1 MINTKEK
8 IGDRMSN
15 KNVDKKE
22 VVVRKLSESSLN
34 LLGERYFLKGETT
47 WEQLAERVGGIY
59 KPATNLI
66 KEMKF
71 IPSTP
76 TLMNGNTNGQRK
88 GGLSSCFIMGLED
101 SIEGIFESMKEAAI
115 VTKNAGGIGYD
126 FSVLRSSNEE
136 IKTLDG
142 RKSSG
147 PLPFM
152 DMYNSMLDGIRQGGA
167 RKGAGGAWLDINHPS
182 ILEFI
187 EAKHDYKTQR
197 LNRFNLSV
205 RVPNW
210 FYEKLETSPNEIMQ
224 VKNVTDTTSYDLR
237 DATGT
242 PVTIKQLWS
251 TIIKYAHTSAEPGI
265 LNADIAK
272 TQCSV
277 TNLDDR
283 VSTNPCTEF
292 VNIRYASCNLGS
304 LNLSLYVDGNG
315 NFDME
320 SLSRDIDI
328 VTRYL
333 NSVIDVNEYPVEN
346 IRRVTK
352 AIRPIG
358 LGVMGVAHMFMKMK
372 IPFNSEKAYAFSR
385 KLMTYITL
393 KSMKTSCEIA
403 KVDGHYTAFDFD
415 TFYNANKRFWS
426 SDALT
431 DNHIFEISVPSL
443 IEDIRKYGTRNS
455 CFTSIAPTGSISFIS
470 NTTGGIEPVYALTF
484 ARNIEKDKDA
494 KNNITYE
501 TVYVSDSIFDMWLDE
516 HKSSNK
522 ADILKYVASN
532 NGSCKQCPLMS
543 IEEQNLFLTA
553 NDLTPKEHL
562 DSMEPWAVSTSLSIS
577 KTVNLPKTAT
587 EADIS
592 TTYIEAY
599 KKGIIGVSVYRD
611 GARGEGVLVHTE
623 NVGTLEVIKKHDAP
637 KRPKKLNAEMH
648 QFVIN
653 KQSHYVAVGL
663 MGKDPYEVFASINH
677 DESGNLIIPKTVT
690 QGKIIKNGRGDYD
703 FKDINTGIIYHL
715 TDSHSSPEGAAL
727 TRSISTSLRH
737 GVDIS
742 IIVQQLEKTKGALN
756 SFSKAITRTL
766 KHYIIDGT
774 QVHGEKCTS
783 CGSDLIRVEGCI
795 KCKNPDCSYSKCG

>member
-1 MINTKEK
+1 MLNEA
-8 IGDRMSN
+8 
-15 KNVDKKE
+15 
-22 VVVRKLSESSLN
+22 SLN
-34 LLGERYFLKGETT
+34 LLKERYFLTGEST

-59 KPATNLI
+59 DPATNLI
-66 KEMKF
+66 KKMKF

-76 TLMNGNTNGQRK
+76 TLMNGNTKGQRK
-88 GGLSSCFIMGLED
+88 GGLSSCFVMGLDD

-126 FSVLRSSNEE
+126 FSVLRSANEE
-136 IKTLDG
+136 IKSLDG

-210 FYEKLETSPNEIMQ
+210 FYEKLNTSPNEVMQ
-224 VKNVTDTTSYDLR
+224 VKNVSDTKSYDLL
-237 DATGT
+237 DSTGK
-242 PVTIKQLWS
+242 PVTVKQLWS
-251 TIIKYAHTSAEPGI
+251 TIIKYAHKSAEPGI

-272 TQCSV
+272 SQCSV
-277 TNLDDR
+277 TNVDQM
-283 VSTNPCTEF
+283 VGTNPCTEF

-304 LNLSLYVDGNG
+304 INLSLYVNDKGE
-315 NFDME
+315 FDYE
-320 SLSRDIDI
+320 SLSKDIDT

-333 NSVIDVNEYPVEN
+333 NAIIDVNEFPVAN
-346 IRRVTK
+346 IKRVTN

-358 LGVMGVAHMFMKMK
+358 LGVMGVAHMFMKMG
-372 IPFNSEKAYAFSR
+372 IPFNSEKAYNFSK

-393 KSMKTSCEIA
+393 KSMQTSCDIA
-403 KVDGHYTAFDFD
+403 KVDGHYDAFDFD
-415 TFYNANKRFWS
+415 TFYKANSRFWV
-426 SDALT
+426 SDVLT
-431 DNHIFEISVPSL
+431 DGNIFELNVPAL
-443 IEDIRKYGTRNS
+443 IEDVRKYGTRNS
-455 CFTSIAPTGSISFIS
+455 CFTSIAPTGSISFIA

-484 ARNIEKDKDA
+484 ARNIEKDKDS
-494 KNNITYE
+494 KNNIVYE
-501 TVYVSDSIFDMWLDE
+501 TVYVSDKVFDKWLDD
-516 HKSSNK
+516 NK
-522 ADILKYVASN
+522 ADDKKEILKYVAGN
-532 NGSCKQCPLMS
+532 NGSCQGCSLMT
-543 IEEQNLFLTA
+543 IDEQKLFLTA
-553 NDLTPKEHL
+553 NDLTANEHL

-592 TTYIEAY
+592 AVYIEAF

-623 NVGTLEVIKKHDAP
+623 NVGVSDGIKKYDAP
-637 KRPKKLNAEMH
+637 KRPTKLPAEMH
-648 QFVIN
+648 QFAIN
-653 KQSHYVAVGL
+653 KQLYYVAIGL

-677 DESGNLIIPKTVT
+677 SESGDIIIPKNVT
-690 QGKIIKNGRGDYD
+690 TGKIIKNGRADYD
-703 FKDINTGIIYHL
+703 FKDTTNGTIYHL
-715 TDSHSSPEGAAL
+715 TDSHCSPEAAAL

-766 KHYIIDGT
+766 KHYIKDGT
-774 QVHGEKCTS
+774 QVHGDTCQK
-783 CGSDLIRVEGCI
+783 CGSELIRVEGCV
-795 KCKNPDCSYSKCG
+795 KCKNPECAYTKC

>member
-1 MINTKEK
+1 M
-8 IGDRMSN
+8 
-15 KNVDKKE
+15 KKA
-22 VVVRKLSESSLN
+22 KLTESSLN
-34 LLGERYFLKGETT
+34 LLKERYFLKGEST

-59 KPATNLI
+59 KPATDLI

-76 TLMNGNTNGQRK
+76 TLMNGNTGGQRK
-88 GGLSSCFIMGLED
+88 GGLSSCFVMGLED

-126 FSVLRSSNEE
+126 FSVLRSSNEV
-136 IKTLDG
+136 IKSLDG

-210 FYEKLETSPNEIMQ
+210 FYELLESAPNDIMQ
-224 VKNVTDTTSYDLR
+224 VKNIADESSYDLL
-237 DATGT
+237 DASGKA
-242 PVTIKQLWS
+242 VTIRQLWNM
-251 TIIKYAHTSAEPGI
+251 IINHAHASAEPGI

-272 TQCSV
+272 SQCTV
-277 TNLDDR
+277 TNIDER
-283 VSTNPCTEF
+283 VGTNPCTEF

-304 LNLSLYVDGNG
+304 LNLSLYVNDNG
-315 NFDME
+315 EFDLA
-320 SLSRDIDI
+320 SLSTDIDV

-333 NSVIDVNEYPVEN
+333 NSVINVNEYPIEN

-358 LGVMGVAHMFMKMK
+358 LGVMGVAHMLMKMK
-372 IPFNSEKAYAFSR
+372 IPFNSPKAYEFSR

-393 KSMKTSCEIA
+393 KSMKTSCDIA
-403 KVDGHYTAFDFD
+403 KTDGHYDAFDFD
-415 TFYNANKRFWS
+415 TFYAANKRFWNS
-426 SDALT
+426 SVIE
-431 DNHIFEISVPSL
+431 NGSVFEINVAEL

-455 CFTSIAPTGSISFIS
+455 CFTSIAPTGSISFIA

-501 TVYVSDSIFDMWLDE
+501 TVYVSDSVFDAWLNE
-516 HKSSNK
+516 NK
-522 ADILKYVASN
+522 ADDKAEILKYVAAN
-532 NGSCKQCPLMS
+532 NGSCKYCPMMS
-543 IEEQNLFLTA
+543 VDEQNLFLTA
-553 NDLTPKEHL
+553 NDLTPGEHL

-587 EADIS
+587 EGDIS
-592 TTYIEAY
+592 AIYIEAF
-599 KKGIIGVSVYRD
+599 KKNIIGVSVYRD

-623 NVGTLEVIKKHDAP
+623 NVGQADSIKKHDAP
-637 KRPKKLNAEMH
+637 KRPKKLNAKMH

-677 DESGNLIIPKTVT
+677 DDAGALIIPKSVT
-690 QGKIIKNGRGDYD
+690 TGFIIKNGRGDYE
-703 FKDINTGIIYHL
+703 FKDSVTNLTYHL
-715 TDSHSSPEGAAL
+715 SDTHCNAEGAAL
-727 TRSISTSLRH
+727 TRGISTSLRH

-756 SFSKAITRTL
+756 SFAKAITRTL
-766 KHYIIDGT
+766 KQYIVDGT
-774 QVHGEKCTS
+774 KVFGEKCPT
-783 CGSDLIRVEGCI
+783 CGSELIRVEGCI
-795 KCKNPDCSYSKCG
+795 KCKNPECSHSKCG

>member
-1 MINTKEK
+1 MIN
-8 IGDRMSN
+8 N
-15 KNVDKKE
+15 A
-22 VVVRKLSESSLN
+22 SLN
-34 LLGERYFLKGETT
+34 LLKERYFLKGEGT

-59 KPATNLI
+59 EPATKLI

-88 GGLSSCFIMGLED
+88 GGLSSCFVMGLED

-167 RKGAGGAWLDINHPS
+167 RKGAGGAWLNIDHPS

-210 FYEKLETSPNEIMQ
+210 FYEKLAQSPNDIMQ
-224 VKNVTDTTSYDLR
+224 VKNVSDSLSYDLI

-242 PVTIKQLWS
+242 PVTIKQLWA

-272 TQCSV
+272 AQCTV
-277 TNLDDR
+277 TNLDQM
-283 VSTNPCTEF
+283 VGTNPCTEF

-304 LNLSLYVDGNG
+304 INLSLYVNDAGE
-315 NFDME
+315 FDFE
-320 SLSRDIDI
+320 SLSKDIET
-328 VTRYL
+328 VTKYL
-333 NSVIDVNEYPVEN
+333 DKVIDVNSFPVEN
-346 IRRVTK
+346 IKRVTN

-358 LGVMGVAHMFMKMK
+358 LGVMGVAHMFMKMN
-372 IPFNSEKAYAFSR
+372 IPFNSQQAYKFSKR
-385 KLMTYITL
+385 LMTYITL
-393 KSMKTSCEIA
+393 KSMKTSCELA
-403 KVDGHYTAFDFD
+403 KVDGKYEAFDFD
-415 TFYNANKRFWS
+415 TFHEANKRFWV

-431 DNHIFEISVPSL
+431 DGNIFEINVPSL

-455 CFTSIAPTGSISFIS
+455 CFTSIAPTGSISFIA

-484 ARNIEKDKDA
+484 ARNIEKDKDV
-494 KNNITYE
+494 KNNIVYE
-501 TVYVSDSIFDMWLDE
+501 TVYVSDAIFDKWLDE
-516 HKSSNK
+516 NK
-522 ADILKYVASN
+522 ASDKTSILKYVASN
-532 NGSCKQCPLMS
+532 NGSCQKCPLMS
-543 IEEQNLFLTA
+543 VEERVLFLTA
-553 NDLTPKEHL
+553 NDLTPTEHL

-592 TTYIEAY
+592 SIYIEAF
-599 KKGIIGVSVYRD
+599 KKNIIGVSVYRD

-623 NVGTLEVIKKHDAP
+623 NVGMSDSIKKYDAP
-637 KRPKKLNAEMH
+637 KRPKKLKAEMH
-648 QFVIN
+648 QFVIS
-653 KQSHYVAVGL
+653 KQSYYVAIGL

-677 DESGNLIIPKTVT
+677 NEAGDIIIPKSVVD
-690 QGKIIKNGRGDYD
+690 GKIIKNGRGDYD
-703 FKDINTGIIYHL
+703 FKDITTDTIYHL
-715 TDSHSSPEGAAL
+715 TDSHSSPEAASL

-742 IIVQQLEKTKGALN
+742 IIVQQLEKTKGSLN

-766 KHYIIDGT
+766 KHYIKDGT
-774 QVHGEKCTS
+774 QVKGDSCTK
-783 CGSDLIRVEGCI
+783 CGSELIRVEGCI
-795 KCKNPDCSYSKCG
+795 KCKNPECAFTKCG